1 MYFLINI
8 GIIIFDQ
15 RKSQNSIFFT
25 KLNILILSDVL
36 ISVNNNRQE
45 NSQNGKKV
53 NDLVFGIAN

>member
-36 ISVNNNRQE
+36 IYVNNNRQE